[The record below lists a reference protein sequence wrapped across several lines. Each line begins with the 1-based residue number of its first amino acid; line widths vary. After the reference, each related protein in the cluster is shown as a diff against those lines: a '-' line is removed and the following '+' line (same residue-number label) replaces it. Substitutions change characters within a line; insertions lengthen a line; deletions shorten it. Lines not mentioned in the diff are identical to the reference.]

1 MLRRVRFRVAQW
13 TSGITAKTVQI
24 SAESSRGRRGR
35 RGRLYVRG
43 FLRIG
48 STEPLL
54 PPKTTM
60 EMGVHRVH
68 GRSDTPR
75 VSPTPTASTQRLHGQ
90 IARVRRSESDR
101 VRRHLAR

>member
-1 MLRRVRFRVAQW
+1 MAQ
-13 TSGITAKTVQI
+13 A
-24 SAESSRGRRGR
+24 RGRRGR

-60 EMGVHRVH
+60 EMGVRRVH
-68 GRSDTPR
+68 GCSVGAAGYDD
-75 VSPTPTASTQRLHGQ
+75 AL
-90 IARVRRSESDR
+90 
-101 VRRHLAR
+101 